1 MKVINSKISPTVI
14 SLGICFNLLV
24 ITKLPQQWHSRSTT
38 PAISSLI
45 AGWLLDCT
53 WLHIAFQTITFL
65 LQLGPLL
72 IWLITADFVDKFS
85 TSPHT
90 SELNGQYPTP
100 VPTLDML
107 SFVSSEKPLSPIMV
121 NSPLADAADYSWFCL
136 SVLPLLIHLVFIVK
150 FPTPV
155 HHSFASYRKAPFSHC
170 QLADVVETEN
180 RIFTSKHQDLYFYNF
195 LRTLSCSISQ
205 AHFSPFSADVLLPI
219 APEIDFCPRG
229 RAATTTICP
238 RNTPT
243 TTTDPGSTSTTAA

>member
-1 MKVINSKISPTVI
+1 MPSQKGTFFYAVTV
-14 SLGICFNLLV
+14 
-24 ITKLPQQWHSRSTT
+24 QR
-38 PAISSLI
+38 
-45 AGWLLDCT
+45 
-53 WLHIAFQTITFL
+53 
-65 LQLGPLL
+65 GPLL
-72 IWLITADFVDKFS
+72 IWLIKVDFVDKFS

-90 SELNGQYPTP
+90 SELYGQFSTP
-100 VPTLDML
+100 VPSLDML
-107 SFVSSEKPLSPIMV
+107 SFVSSEEPLSPIMVKV

-136 SVLPLLIHLVFIVK
+136 SVLPLLIHLVFMVK
-150 FPTPV
+150 FPTPI

-238 RNTPT
+238 EILLLRLLTQEVLLPQLPSNVKAVSWTILQLAQQVPRGMRT
-243 TTTDPGSTSTTAA
+243 NLVNSTRASLRTISDIM